1 MLNNRILINTVV
13 DFKKNP
19 VDFVKKKHGAFQMVI
34 SRNALICI
42 Q

>member
-19 VDFVKKKHGAFQMVI
+19 VDFVKKNMVL
-34 SRNALICI
+34 SKW
-42 Q
+42 